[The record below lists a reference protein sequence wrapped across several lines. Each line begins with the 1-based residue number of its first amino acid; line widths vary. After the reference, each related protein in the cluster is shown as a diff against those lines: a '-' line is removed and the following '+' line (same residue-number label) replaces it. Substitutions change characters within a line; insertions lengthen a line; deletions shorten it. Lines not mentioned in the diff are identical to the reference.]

1 MLGPNLAM
9 CQLVASAENAIK
21 FMLKLSEKLEEK
33 TKQKRGGY
41 GVGNEMWEVPI
52 ELNPGVRPCGEVKKR
67 K

>member
-21 FMLKLSEKLEEK
+21 FMLKLSEKMEEK

-41 GVGNEMWEVPI
+41 GVGKEM
-52 ELNPGVRPCGEVKKR
+52 
-67 K
+67 